1 MKELYIEIE
10 VKKKIELGRVKVNS
24 WGVKVKNNEGVF

>member
-1 MKELYIEIE
+1 MKESYIE
-10 VKKKIELGRVKVNS
+10 VKEIELGRVKVNS